1 MTVPRIAALFGA
13 AVLTAC
19 HTYTPEPV
27 DLGAHARAFAARLP
41 DAIPLP
47 AGDPARQGIDLTD
60 GLDLRE
66 GRLVAMCFHP
76 ECRAARAAVGV
87 ATAERDHAGAMPD
100 PELSLDLMRIL
111 ESVPHR
117 WLAGAGLAFTVPWT
131 GRRSLQRDL
140 ANAARD
146 GAVLQAIAS
155 ELASADALDEAWLH
169 WSGDRAKAELLAELC
184 DRLRELAAIA
194 ERLAAA
200 GALTNQGARV
210 FLLEQKRREHELAA
224 AKDAAARGELVCRQR
239 LGLHPAAAVVLVPT
253 RTVTPRLADAALR
266 AATVGTSARV
276 LAAQDRHRVSEAELA
291 LAVRRQWPDLTLG
304 PRWQEEDAQPRL
316 GLGFSLPIPLFAG
329 NDGPIARATAAR
341 AAAAEALRASLE
353 VASQELAI
361 AELHLQQTTRQ
372 RQFVH
377 DEMVPMADRQL
388 RDGKALAQAGQ
399 LDPLLLLDAIV
410 RAHDTHLLLLDAE
423 VQQALAAIAVNRCSA
438 LPDLLPAAP
447 DSPAS
452 PR

>member
-1 MTVPRIAALFGA
+1 MTVPRIAALFGV
-13 AVLTAC
+13 AVLAAC
-19 HTYTPEPV
+19 HAYTPEPV
-27 DLGAHARAFAARLP
+27 DLGAQARAFAARLP

-47 AGDPARQGIDLTD
+47 AGDPDRRAVDLTD

-66 GRLVAMCFHP
+66 GHLVAMCFHP
-76 ECRAARAAVGV
+76 ECRAARAAVAV

-146 GAVLQAIAS
+146 GAVLHAIAS
-155 ELASADALDEAWLH
+155 EVASADALDEAWLH
-169 WSGDRAKAELLAELC
+169 WSGDRAKAELLTELC
-184 DRLRELAAIA
+184 TRLRELSAIA
-194 ERLAAA
+194 EGLAAA

-210 FLLEQKRREHELAA
+210 FLLERKRREHELAA
-224 AKDAAARGELVCRQR
+224 ANDAAARGELVCKQR
-239 LGLHPAAAVVLVPT
+239 LGLHPAAAVELVPT
-253 RTVTPRLADAALR
+253 RTVTPRLADAAQR
-266 AATVGTSARV
+266 AATVGASARV

-291 LAVRRQWPDLTLG
+291 VAVRRQWPDLTLG

-341 AAAAEALRASLE
+341 AAAAEALRAAFE

-377 DEMVPMADRQL
+377 DEMVPMAEQQL

-410 RAHDTHLLLLDAE
+410 RVHDTRLLLLDAE

-438 LPDLLPAAP
+438 LADLLPVAP
-447 DSPAS
+447 DRTTS